1 MMPNLKVL
9 ACQIDIPSMQ
19 TAQDRDRHLEITTIK
34 IRAELESNNHDMVVL
49 PELSSIEYSTAVF
62 EKLEELAEPL
72 QGPSFETFS
81 ELAKEFNLCVV
92 YGIARKHK
100 SGFYISQVA
109 VGPNGDILGYFDK
122 LHIAQFGFSYEKQY
136 FKRGDGLLVFECKGI
151 KIAPIICYDIR
162 IPELTRTL
170 ALEHDV
176 QLILH
181 CGAYGRDESFYSWH
195 HFVVTRALENQLYI
209 LSLNRAGEDFGNSF
223 FCPPWIDETQ
233 PGIKFPDTDEA
244 LLSITIEPQAIK
256 QARSRYT
263 FISDKFDDYNSLSVN
278 RYN

>member
-1 MMPNLKVL
+1 MIPILKVL

-19 TAQDRDRHLEITTIK
+19 TAQDRDRHLETTAIK

-92 YGIARKHK
+92 YGIAKK
-100 SGFYISQVA
+100 DNSDFYISQVV
-109 VGPNGDILGYFDK
+109 VGPNGDILGHFDK
-122 LHIAQFGFSYEKQY
+122 LHIAQFGFSHEKKY
-136 FKRGDGLLVFECKGI
+136 FKRGKGLFVFDYKGI
-151 KIAPIICYDIR
+151 KVAPIICYDIR

-170 ALEHDV
+170 ALEHDA

-223 FCPPWIDETQ
+223 FCLPWIDETQ
-233 PGIKFPDTDEA
+233 PGVKFPDTNEA
-244 LLSITIEPQAIK
+244 LLSIDIEPQAIK

-263 FISDKFDDYNSLSVN
+263 FIADKFDDYNSLSVN
-278 RYN
+278 SYS